1 MSKKP
6 SKPSPSTRKRRT
18 VRPAAGA
25 PVQVS
30 FKRFNAALADLQ
42 SQLAGAARRR
52 PDARAIAALR
62 TYLDRV
68 AAKTRCERGMTS
80 TF

>member
-1 MSKKP
+1 MSRKP
-6 SKPSPSTRKRRT
+6 TTRSSSSRPKRI
-18 VRPAAGA
+18 VRPAPGA
-25 PVQVS
+25 PVHVS

-52 PDARAIAALR
+52 PDARAIATLR
-62 TYLDRV
+62 AYLDRV
-68 AAKTRCERGMTS
+68 AAKTRCEKGMTS

>member
-1 MSKKP
+1 MSRKP
-6 SKPSPSTRKRRT
+6 TTRSSPSRPKRT
-18 VRPAAGA
+18 ARPAPGA
-25 PVQVS
+25 PVHVS

-52 PDARAIAALR
+52 PGVKAIAALR